1 MDIQKLLH
9 PRFSLDFA
17 QVDFLISKV
26 KEELAGLHMSQKS
39 LKDTSARLI
48 KG

>member
-9 PRFSLDFA
+9 PRYSLDFA
-17 QVDFLISKV
+17 PVDFLISKM
-26 KEELAGLHMSQKS
+26 KEELAGLHLPQKS